1 LSRRAAPHTIV
12 AAALLASCARPLSD
26 DECHAMLERYVELLV
41 QSDRPDVKADELAR
55 LKLEA
60 HKKAAHD
67 PAFSTCR
74 KDVSRHAFEC
84 AMRASNADQLEQ
96 CLL

>member
-1 LSRRAAPHTIV
+1 LSRLLAALAIVCAAV
-12 AAALLASCARPLSD
+12 AAACARPLSD
-26 DECHAMLERYVELLV
+26 EECHALLERYVELLV

-74 KDVSRHAFEC
+74 KDVSRRAFEC
-84 AMRASNADQLEQ
+84 AMRAANADQLEQ